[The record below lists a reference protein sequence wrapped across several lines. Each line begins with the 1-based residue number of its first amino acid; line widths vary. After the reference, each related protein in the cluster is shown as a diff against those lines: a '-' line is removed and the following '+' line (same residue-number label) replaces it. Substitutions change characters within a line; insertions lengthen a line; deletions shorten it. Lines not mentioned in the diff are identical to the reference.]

1 MFDINVLVG
10 LFGRP
15 DTDASVVEVLA
26 LQNDAPVLAACRA
39 WGTLFHRHFF
49 LRRRQGR
56 LQRYKGAL
64 PEGLLMTDA
73 RDDILG
79 KAGSP
84 SFQRLRDDQTA
95 LGERWDRVAY
105 SFSVTYRRGDLMPTV
120 VSLFRKYEI

>member
-1 MFDINVLVG
+1 MTRRCWRPVG
-10 LFGRP
+10 HG
-15 DTDASVVEVLA
+15 A
-26 LQNDAPVLAACRA
+26 LYFT
-39 WGTLFHRHFF
+39 GIFF
-49 LRRRQGR
+49 YAEGKDGYSG
-56 LQRYKGAL
+56 YKGAL